1 MDSTQENNICRS
13 LGVLIYIGKVRDV
26 YQSNNSPDELVMVQT
41 DRCSSYNHHVCNIEG
56 KGELLTKTAVWWFN
70 NTNNIIN
77 NHLIRSNVNMMYV
90 KKCFPIKLEIIVR
103 AYITGSLW
111 KYYQS
116 VNGEVNGCSYCGV
129 QFPPG
134 LSENQKLSSPVIT
147 PTLKNENDDPT
158 SLNQI
163 IQEEILNEDQLFFI
177 KNKSMELFKFGTEC
191 CDRANLILVDTKYE
205 FGFDL
210 NNDIILMDEIHTA
223 DSSRFWFKDTYLEA
237 FNTNKQPPKLD
248 KDIIRIF
255 IKNNGLLNQLESG
268 NDISLQISNECKTNL
283 ISAYKMLYDNITGM
297 NSTFNTNTNTN
308 NDNDTDNYNYQRFW
322 KYTPRVIII
331 AGSTSDEWHVNNIN
345 NDLTKLGLHSDMYY
359 YSAHKNT
366 KKVLEIIDYVENN
379 FSKII
384 WVTVAGMSNALSGVI
399 ASNTKF
405 PVIACPPFKDKSDIA
420 IDINST
426 LRCPSNVP
434 VMTILSP
441 GNVALSAQRI
451 FNL

>member
-1 MDSTQENNICRS
+1 MCSTQENDMGVC
-13 LGVLIYIGKVRDV
+13 LGELIYTGKVRDV
-26 YQSNNSPDELVMVQT
+26 YQSTKSPDELIMVQT

-70 NTNNIIN
+70 KTNNIID

-90 KKCFPIKLEIIVR
+90 KKCFPIKLEIIIR

-116 VNGEVNGCSYCGV
+116 VNGEENGCSFCGV

-134 LSENQKLSSPVIT
+134 LSENQKLTSPVIT

-158 SLNQI
+158 SMNI
-163 IQEEILNEDQLFFI
+163 IIEEEILTEDQLFFI
-177 KNKSMELFKFGTEC
+177 KSKSMELFKFGSDHCEKT
-191 CDRANLILVDTKYE
+191 NLILVDTKYE
-205 FGFDL
+205 FGFDI
-210 NNDIILMDEIHTA
+210 NNNIILMDEIHTA
-223 DSSRFWFKDTYLEA
+223 DSSRFWFKDSYLEA
-237 FNTNKQPPKLD
+237 FNTKQQPQKLD
-248 KDIIRIF
+248 KDIIRMF
-255 IKNNGLLNQLESG
+255 IKNNDLLNQLESG
-268 NDISLQISNECKTNL
+268 NDISTQIPNECRENL
-283 ISAYKMLYDNITGM
+283 INAYRSLYEKITQIDIYNM
-297 NSTFNTNTNTN
+297 NVDFEDKPN
-308 NDNDTDNYNYQRFW
+308 NKYNYQRFW
-322 KYTPRVIII
+322 NNTPRVIII

-345 NDLTKLGLHSDMYY
+345 NALIKLGLHSDMYY
-359 YSAHKNT
+359 SSAHKNT
-366 KKVLEIIDYVENN
+366 KKVLEIIDNVENN

-384 WVTVAGMSNALSGVI
+384 WVTVAGMSNALSGVV
-399 ASNTKF
+399 ACNTKF

-441 GNVALSAQRI
+441 GNVALSVKKI